1 MTRRR
6 SVNAS
11 ISLTPMIDVM
21 TVLLA
26 VFMVTA
32 PMMTT
37 GINLELPKGGNSA
50 LNSTDH
56 SVQISVDSKGRYYLL
71 DTQISPD
78 NIVQKLIAM
87 KKENKD
93 LTIIISGDTKAD
105 YGAVMFMMGKLK
117 DSGFQKVGLKTKPI
131 K

>member
-71 DTQISPD
+71 ETQIMPD
-78 NIVQKLIAM
+78 EIVKKLIAM

-117 DSGFQKVGLKTKPI
+117 DAGFQKVGLKTKPL

>member
-37 GINLELPKGGNSA
+37 GINLELPKGGNST

-56 SVQISVDSKGRYYLL
+56 SVQISVDSKGHYYLL
-71 DTQISPD
+71 DTQITPD
-78 NIVQKLIAM
+78 EIVKKLIAM

-93 LTIIISGDTKAD
+93 LTIIISGDTKSD
-105 YGAVMFMMGKLK
+105 YGAVMLMMGKLK
-117 DSGFQKVGLKTKPI
+117 DAGFEKVGLKTKPLN
-131 K
+131 

>member
-56 SVQISVDSKGRYYLL
+56 SIQISVDSKGRYYLL

-78 NIVQKLIAM
+78 DIVQKLIAM
-87 KKENKD
+87 KKENKE
-93 LTIIISGDTKAD
+93 LTLIISGDTKAD

-117 DSGFQKVGLKTKPI
+117 DAGFQKVGLKTKPI

>member
-71 DTQISPD
+71 DSQITPD
-78 NIVQKLIAM
+78 EIVKKLIAM

-93 LTIIISGDTKAD
+93 LTIIISGDTKSD
-105 YGAVMFMMGKLK
+105 YGAVMLMMGKLK
-117 DSGFQKVGLKTKPI
+117 DAGFEKVGLKTKPLN
-131 K
+131 

>member
-56 SVQISVDSKGRYYLL
+56 SIQISVDSKARYYLL

-78 NIVQKLIAM
+78 DIVQKLIAM

-117 DSGFQKVGLKTKPI
+117 DAGFQKVGLKTKPI

>member
-56 SVQISVDSKGRYYLL
+56 SIQISVDSKGRYYLL

-78 NIVQKLIAM
+78 DIVQKLIAM

-117 DSGFQKVGLKTKPI
+117 DAGFQKVGLKTKPI